1 MGQIEL
7 VSQVARTH
15 PLISP
20 SLFSLP
26 QVLLW
31 LTTPS
36 NISCQCIY
44 LNLLSSSL
52 WHHDS
57 NLVQKLAI
65 VLVESDVLGKM
76 GWAGRMLT
84 LPCLVQ
90 GSNVLRAAPPHQP
103 GCGWLEGD
111 GHSAVKLQ
119 SQRR

>member
-7 VSQVARTH
+7 VSQEAKIH
-15 PLISP
+15 PLVGP

-26 QVLLW
+26 QVLFW

-36 NISCQCIY
+36 NISCQRIY
-44 LNLLSSSL
+44 LNLLSRSL

-57 NLVQKLAI
+57 NLVQRLAI
-65 VLVESDVLGKM
+65 VLVESDILGKM

-90 GSNVLRAAPPHQP
+90 GSDVLCPPQP
-103 GCGWLEGD
+103 GC
-111 GHSAVKLQ
+111 V
-119 SQRR
+119 